1 VNIPRVKHSVLSV
14 LYIGATAMLV
24 SASSCAPLL
33 STREEDVQKRVVL
46 KTDPPL
52 TLAVEEAGAG
62 EPILFIH
69 GLGTSTYT
77 WRHLLPEFAKTNR
90 VIAIDLKGFGASDK
104 PADEKYSVIDQA
116 ALVRTFIEQENLQNL
131 TVMGHSFGGGVT
143 LALALDLA
151 ESKSRRLKQIVLM
164 DTIAY
169 KQTLPIFFQILTTP
183 AIGPISMH
191 LIPPEVQ
198 ITEALNIAYHDDKAI
213 PAASVIEYAQ
223 PLYAPEAKEAL
234 RKTVLQIIPPDIDE
248 YAARYKSI
256 KLPTLILWCQH
267 DKIIPLAF
275 GRRLALDINGAKL
288 NILKDCGHMPQEE
301 RPAETI
307 RAVRTFMKR

>member
-1 VNIPRVKHSVLSV
+1 MK
-14 LYIGATAMLV
+14 
-24 SASSCAPLL
+24 SARFRLGISSAIAAAFLAALPACAPLL
-33 STREEDVQKRVVL
+33 STRAEEVVKRVTL
-46 KTDPPL
+46 KTSPPI
-52 TLAVEEAGAG
+52 TLAVEDYGSG
-62 EPILFIH
+62 PPILFLH

-77 WRHLLPEFAKTNR
+77 WRHILPEFAKTNR

-104 PADEKYSVIDQA
+104 PDDEKYSVIDQA

-131 TVMGHSFGGGVT
+131 TIVGHSFGGGVT

-151 ESKSRRLKQIVLM
+151 EAKSRRLKQMVLI
-164 DTIAY
+164 DSIAY
-169 KQTLPIFFQILTTP
+169 KQTLPIFFKILNTP

-198 ITEALNIAYHDDKAI
+198 ITEALNIAYHNVKEI
-213 PAASVIEYAQ
+213 PATSVIEYAQ

-234 RKTVLQIIPPDIDE
+234 RKTVQQIIPPNIDE
-248 YAARYKSI
+248 FADRYKSI
-256 KLPTLILWCQH
+256 RLPTLIMWCQH

-275 GRRLALDINGAKL
+275 GRRLALDIKGASL
-288 NILKDCGHMPQEE
+288 NIIRDCGHMPQEE

-307 RAVRTFMKR
+307 RSLRDFLDR

>member
-1 VNIPRVKHSVLSV
+1 VNNGRVRPGIS
-14 LYIGATAMLV
+14 
-24 SASSCAPLL
+24 SALAAALLLAFSSCAPLL
-33 STREEDVQKRVVL
+33 STREEDVQKRVTL
-46 KTDPPL
+46 KTNPPIK
-52 TLAVEEAGAG
+52 LAVEKAGSG
-62 EPILFIH
+62 EPILFLH
-69 GLGTSTYT
+69 GLGTSAYT
-77 WRHLLPEFAKTNR
+77 WRHILPEFAKTNR

-104 PADEKYSVIDQA
+104 PDDEKYSVIDQA
-116 ALVRTFIEQENLQNL
+116 ALVRAFIEQENLQNL
-131 TVMGHSFGGGVT
+131 TVIGHSFGGGVT

-169 KQTLPIFFQILTTP
+169 KQTLPIFFQILNTP

-234 RKTVLQIIPPDIDE
+234 RKTVQQIIPPNIED
-248 YAARYKSI
+248 YAQRYKSI
-256 KLPTLILWCQH
+256 QLPTLILWCQH

-275 GRRLALDINGAKL
+275 GRRLALDIKGASL
-288 NILKDCGHMPQEE
+288 NVIKDCGHMPQEE

-307 RAVRTFMKR
+307 RAVRDFLSR